1 MKRILSLAVLIF
13 GFASAAPA
21 QIGKNVTVPAGS
33 DEDKALTPIYNAP
46 DGPEKVALLDK
57 FMSEYGKGDFEL
69 LGDELYVQTYLAQ
82 KNYAKVYEFGDKA
95 LALDPNS
102 LTTAVNIIRA
112 ADAQGDTAKIYDSG
126 EKAAGMIA
134 RYKALPAPEGTS
146 ADDCAATKEHTLKD
160 VESDIGY
167 VQYAMVNAAFKTTAP
182 AARAKLFERYA
193 SAFPDSSYTMNVREQ
208 TAIAYQQAQDTPHM
222 ISTAQAILEK
232 DPNNVS
238 MLILLAD
245 VWSDNGQELD
255 KAAANAQKALDVL
268 KGAKKPDNVTD
279 EDWQKQTTLEKGI
292 AYSAIGEVDVRKTKN
307 APAVD
312 AFKQANP
319 LLQGNNYYYGRNL
332 YRLGFTLAKMQRTA
346 EARTVLTEAVSVDSP
361 FKSLAQETLNKI
373 GGPVGKRPSRKSS

>member
-1 MKRILSLAVLIF
+1 MKRILGLLLLTL
-13 GFASAAPA
+13 GFAAATSA

-46 DGPEKVALLDK
+46 DGPEKVALLDS

-82 KNYAKVYEFGDKA
+82 KNYAKVYEYGDKA

-112 ADAQGDTAKIYDSG
+112 ADAQGDTAKIYDIG
-126 EKAAGMIA
+126 EKAAAMVS
-134 RYKALPAPEGTS
+134 RYKASPAPEGTS
-146 ADDCAATKEHTLKD
+146 ADEWAATKDHTIKD
-160 VESDIGY
+160 ADADISY
-167 VQYAMVNAAFKTTAP
+167 VQYAMVNAAFKTSDP

-193 SAFPDSSYTMNVREQ
+193 AAFPDSSYTMNVREQ

-245 VWSDNGQELD
+245 VWSDAGEQLD
-255 KAAANAQKALDVL
+255 KAAANAQKVLDVL
-268 KGAKKPDNVTD
+268 KDAKKPENVSD
-279 EDWQKQTTLEKGI
+279 DDWQKQTSLEKGI
-292 AYSAIGEVDVRKTKN
+292 AYSVIGEVDVRKTKN

-332 YRLGFTLAKMQRTA
+332 YRLGFTLAKMQRIP

-373 GGPVGKRPSRKSS
+373 GGPVSKRPARKSS

>member
-1 MKRILSLAVLIF
+1 MKRILVLLVLSFVFAVA
-13 GFASAAPA
+13 ASA
-21 QIGKNVTVPAGS
+21 QIGKTVTVPAGS
-33 DEDKALTPIYNAP
+33 DEDKALTPIYSAP

-57 FMSEYGKGDFEL
+57 FMSDYGKGDFEL

-82 KNYAKVYEFGDKA
+82 KNYAKVYEYGDKA
-95 LALDPNS
+95 LALDPDS

-112 ADAQGDTAKIYDSG
+112 ADAQGDTAKIYDFG
-126 EKAAGMIA
+126 EKAAAMISH
-134 RYKALPAPEGTS
+134 YKASPAPEGTS
-146 ADDCAATKEHTLKD
+146 ASDWAAAKDRTLKD
-160 VESDIGY
+160 AESDISY
-167 VQYAMVNAAFKTTAP
+167 VQYSMVNAAFKTTDP
-182 AARAKLFERYA
+182 AARAKLFERYVA
-193 SAFPDSSYTMNVREQ
+193 AFPDSSYTMNVREQ

-245 VWSDNGQELD
+245 VWSDSGQQLD
-255 KAAANAQKALDVL
+255 KAADYAQKVLDVL
-268 KGAKKPDNVTD
+268 KDAKKPENVTD
-279 EDWQKQTTLEKGI
+279 EDWQKQTSLEKGI
-292 AYSAIGEVDVRKTKN
+292 ACSAIGEVDVRKTKN
-307 APAVD
+307 APAVE

-361 FKSLAQETLNKI
+361 FKPLAQETLNKI
-373 GGPVGKRPSRKSS
+373 GGPVSKRPARKSS

>member
-1 MKRILSLAVLIF
+1 MKRILGLVVLTL
-13 GFASAAPA
+13 GFASATPA

-134 RYKALPAPEGTS
+134 RYKASPAPEGTT
-146 ADDCAATKEHTLKD
+146 ADDWAATKDHTVKD
-160 VESDIGY
+160 ADADISY
-167 VQYAMVNAAFKTTAP
+167 VQYAMVNAAFKTTDP

-193 SAFPDSSYTMNVREQ
+193 AAFPDSSYTMNVREQ

-279 EDWQKQTTLEKGI
+279 EDWQKQTALEKGI
-292 AYSAIGEVDVRKTKN
+292 AYSAIGEVDVRKTRN

-373 GGPVGKRPSRKSS
+373 GGPVSKRPARKSS

>member
-1 MKRILSLAVLIF
+1 MKRILVLLVLSF
-13 GFASAAPA
+13 GFATAASA
-21 QIGKNVTVPAGS
+21 QIGKTVTVPAGS
-33 DEDKALTPIYNAP
+33 DEDKALTPIYSAP

-57 FMSEYGKGDFEL
+57 FMSDYGKGDFEL

-82 KNYAKVYEFGDKA
+82 KNYTKVYEYGDKA
-95 LALDPNS
+95 LALDPDS

-112 ADAQGDTAKIYDSG
+112 ADAQGDTAKIYDFG
-126 EKAAGMIA
+126 EKAAAMISH
-134 RYKALPAPEGTS
+134 YKASPAPEGTS
-146 ADDCAATKEHTLKD
+146 ASDWAAAKDRTLKD
-160 VESDIGY
+160 AESDISY
-167 VQYAMVNAAFKTTAP
+167 VQYSMVNAAFKTTDLAT
-182 AARAKLFERYA
+182 RAKLFERYVA
-193 SAFPDSSYTMNVREQ
+193 AFPDSSYTMNVREQ

-245 VWSDNGQELD
+245 VWSDSGQQLD
-255 KAAANAQKALDVL
+255 KAAAYAQKVLDVL
-268 KGAKKPDNVTD
+268 KDAKKPENVTD
-279 EDWQKQTTLEKGI
+279 EDWQKQTSLEKGI

-307 APAVD
+307 APAVE

-361 FKSLAQETLNKI
+361 FKPLAQETLNKI
-373 GGPVGKRPSRKSS
+373 GGPVSKRPARKSS

>member
-1 MKRILSLAVLIF
+1 MKRILVLLVLSFVFAVA
-13 GFASAAPA
+13 ASA
-21 QIGKNVTVPAGS
+21 QIGKTVTVPAGS
-33 DEDKALTPIYNAP
+33 DEDKALTPIYSAP

-57 FMSEYGKGDFEL
+57 FMSDYGKGDFEL

-82 KNYAKVYEFGDKA
+82 KNYAKVYEYGDKA
-95 LALDPNS
+95 LALDPDS

-112 ADAQGDTAKIYDSG
+112 ADAQGDTAKIYDFG
-126 EKAAGMIA
+126 EKAAAMISH
-134 RYKALPAPEGTS
+134 YKASPAPEGTS
-146 ADDCAATKEHTLKD
+146 ASDWAAAKDRTLKD
-160 VESDIGY
+160 AESDISY
-167 VQYAMVNAAFKTTAP
+167 VQYSMVNAAFKTTDP
-182 AARAKLFERYA
+182 AARAKLFERYVA
-193 SAFPDSSYTMNVREQ
+193 AFPDSSYTTNVREQ

-245 VWSDNGQELD
+245 VWSDSGQQLD
-255 KAAANAQKALDVL
+255 KAADYAQKVLDVL
-268 KGAKKPDNVTD
+268 KDAKKPENVTD
-279 EDWQKQTTLEKGI
+279 EDWQKQTSLEKGI
-292 AYSAIGEVDVRKTKN
+292 ACSAIGEVDVRKTKN
-307 APAVD
+307 APAVE

-361 FKSLAQETLNKI
+361 FKPLAQETLNKI
-373 GGPVGKRPSRKSS
+373 GGPVSKRPARKSS